1 MKNPIGT
8 TRAHKKGY
16 DYFSPNPFPPE
27 LESLFTEAL
36 ITKADE
42 AQYLLGKLSGIT
54 YLLPDVD
61 FFISAYITKDATSSS
76 QIEGTQATMIEAF
89 EYSTDPN
96 MLGNTDAD
104 DITHYIQALNHGLAR
119 LSELPLSLRFVREL
133 H

>member
-1 MKNPIGT
+1 
-8 TRAHKKGY
+8 
-16 DYFSPNPFPPE
+16 
-27 LESLFTEAL
+27 
-36 ITKADE
+36 
-42 AQYLLGKLSGIT
+42 
-54 YLLPDVD
+54 
-61 FFISAYITKDATSSS
+61 
-76 QIEGTQATMIEAF
+76 MIEAF